1 MNVNLAY
8 TCSGHPSGG
17 SILYPVIT
25 RDRMTV
31 LLRSLYGSS
40 PAYVTKREVKLTV
53 HSQLIIVGMHKNV
66 ITKLHII
73 LLVLAF

>member
-1 MNVNLAY
+1 MDLAY

-25 RDRMTV
+25 LDRMTV

-40 PAYVTKREVKLTV
+40 PAYVTKREGKLTV
-53 HSQLIIVGMHKNV
+53 HSQLIRIGMHKNV

-73 LLVLAF
+73 PLVLAF